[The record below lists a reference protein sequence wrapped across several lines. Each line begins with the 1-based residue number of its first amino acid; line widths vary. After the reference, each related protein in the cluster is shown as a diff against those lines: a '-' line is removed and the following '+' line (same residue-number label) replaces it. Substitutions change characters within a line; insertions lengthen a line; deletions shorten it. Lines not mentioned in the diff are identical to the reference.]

1 MKLLKC
7 HVTAFGKLQ
16 NIDIDF
22 TDGLNVFNYENGWG
36 KTSLSVFLKAMFY
49 GLKGGR
55 LKNLNENEREKYK
68 SWNYPGKTGGFVD
81 FSHSGKSFRIERF
94 FGSKESEDTVK
105 LIDLNTGKEY
115 SNNHDLGKR
124 LFEIDEDGFLSTLF
138 FSQSDLETK
147 GVAGISAKYNSAV
160 YSVDDDSFTEALKSI
175 DEKVKKLVKTGGKGI
190 IAEEKNKI
198 AECNKMIERA
208 ENASEALK
216 IVQNNY
222 NAKKEEANA
231 LKKEIGKL
239 NEQIIES
246 GKVEANKLVL
256 KRKNDLLNEINQSK
270 TAIKNKESLLSGN
283 DVSLEEIDAY
293 IGVYKDYAEIKAKRE
308 VSSDS
313 VSVMEKEIKVTK
325 TKNPSVKIFVIILLL
340 SIIVALSG
348 IAFSFLSLV
357 AGVIAGVLG
366 TICAVADVI
375 YYFFCRKKYKEA
387 DYRNSQRINAQRKI
401 ADDYRLIENK
411 YKEKLDLFRSSFPL
425 ISGDYY
431 DFLDMLKE
439 CVKDIQNENL
449 LITNAENKIRELGNV
464 KETFDEVE
472 TVDPETLRRTYKE
485 KNEKLDAVNDA
496 LSKDKANI
504 AYYENTAASLY
515 DLENRK
521 TELSESVKEH
531 EKYYKL
537 LLKTSEFL
545 KSADEDVK
553 ARYRAPLENS
563 LNKYI
568 SLICG
573 TESSARIDTD
583 LNITIEENGESKNVA
598 YYSEG
603 YKDLFNIAKR
613 FALID
618 VLYEKDKPFVILD
631 DPFCDFDEEKIANG
645 IALIKKLSEEYQILY
660 FVCHKSRT

>member
-7 HVTAFGKLQ
+7 HVTSFGKLQ
-16 NIDIDF
+16 NLDIDF

-36 KTSLSVFLKAMFY
+36 KTSLTLFLKAMFY

-68 SWNYPGKTGGFVD
+68 SWNYSGKIGGYVD
-81 FSHSGKSFRIERF
+81 FLHSGKNFRVERF
-94 FGSKESEDTVK
+94 FGSKESDDTVK

-115 SNNHDLGKR
+115 SNNQDLGKR

-160 YSVDDDSFTEALKSI
+160 YSVDDDSFAEAVKNI
-175 DEKVKKLVKTGGKGI
+175 DEKAKTFVKAGGKGI

-222 NAKKEEANA
+222 NARKTEAAALKEE
-231 LKKEIGKL
+231 IDKL
-239 NEQIIES
+239 QIQVVES
-246 GKVEANKLVL
+246 GKVEANRLML
-256 KRKNDLLNEINQSK
+256 KRKNDLEQELKESES
-270 TAIKNKESLLSGN
+270 AIKRYEETLSGN
-283 DVSLEEIDAY
+283 DVSFEEIDAY
-293 IGVYKDYAEIKAKRE
+293 NGVYKDYSEIKAKRE
-308 VSSDS
+308 VSFDS
-313 VSVMEKEIKVTK
+313 VSTIEKEIQGAKIKKPPKK
-325 TKNPSVKIFVIILLL
+325 TFIVFLAL
-340 SIIVALSG
+340 SILTALSG
-348 IAFSFLSLV
+348 IGFSFLSIV
-357 AGVIAGVLG
+357 AGIIVGVVGILFAVSD
-366 TICAVADVI
+366 TVYYCA
-375 YYFFCRKKYKEA
+375 CKKKYGEA
-387 DYRNSQRINAQRKI
+387 NSRNSLRVETQRKV
-401 ADDYRLIENK
+401 AEDYLNIENK
-411 YKEKLDLFRSSFPL
+411 YKEKLDSFRNSFPL
-425 ISGDYY
+425 IKGDYY
-431 DFLDMLKE
+431 EFLNTLKD
-439 CVKDIQNENL
+439 CVKNL
-449 LITNAENKIRELGNV
+449 QIEKTKVLNIENKIKELGNLDNISAG
-464 KETFDEVE
+464 ETGNDAES
-472 TVDPETLRRTYKE
+472 LRKAFKE
-485 KNEKLDAVNDA
+485 KNEKLDAVNDE

-531 EKYYKL
+531 EKYYNL

-553 ARYRAPLENS
+553 ARYRAPLENG

-573 TESSARIDTD
+573 KDTAARIDTD
-583 LNITIEENGESKNVA
+583 LKITIEENGESKNVA

-618 VLYEKDKPFVILD
+618 VLFEKDKPFVILD

-645 IALIKKLSEEYQILY
+645 ISLIKKFSEEYQILY
-660 FVCHKSRT
+660 FVCHKSRA

>member
-7 HVTAFGKLQ
+7 HVTSFGKLQ
-16 NIDIDF
+16 NLDIDF

-36 KTSLSVFLKAMFY
+36 KTSLTVFLKSMFY

-55 LKNLNENEREKYK
+55 MKNLSENEREKYK
-68 SWNYPGKTGGFVD
+68 SWNYSGKIGGYVD
-81 FSHSGKSFRIERF
+81 FLHSGKNFRIERF
-94 FGSKESEDTVK
+94 FGAKESDDTVK
-105 LIDLNTGKEY
+105 LIDLTTGKEY
-115 SNNHDLGKR
+115 SNNQDLGKR

-160 YSVDDDSFTEALKSI
+160 YSIDDDSLAEAVKNI
-175 DEKVKKLVKTGGKGI
+175 DEKAKTFVKTGGKGI

-222 NAKKEEANA
+222 NVKKAEAAALKEE
-231 LKKEIGKL
+231 IDKL
-239 NEQIIES
+239 QSQVVES
-246 GKVEANKLVL
+246 GKIEANRLML
-256 KRKNDLLNEINQSK
+256 KRKNDLEQELNESK
-270 TAIKNKESLLSGN
+270 TAVKGYEETLSHK
-283 DVSLEEIDAY
+283 DVSIEEIDAY
-293 IGVYKDYAEIKAKRE
+293 NGVYKDYSEIKAKRE
-308 VSSDS
+308 VSFDS
-313 VSVMEKEIKVTK
+313 VSTIEKEINNSNV
-325 TKNPSVKIFVIILLL
+325 KNPSKKIFIGVLIA
-340 SIIVALSG
+340 SIIIALSG
-348 IAFSFLSLV
+348 IGFSFLSIV
-357 AGVIAGVLG
+357 AGIIVGVVGILF
-366 TICAVADVI
+366 AVSDTI
-375 YYFFCRKKYKEA
+375 YYCVCRKKYNDA
-387 DYRNSQRINAQRKI
+387 NARNSVRIKTQRKV
-401 ADDYRLIENK
+401 AEDYLNIESK
-411 YKEKLDLFRSSFPL
+411 YKEKLDSFRNQFPL
-425 ISGDYY
+425 IKGDYY
-431 DFLDMLKE
+431 EFLNTLKD
-439 CVKDIQNENL
+439 CVKDVQNEKTKILN
-449 LITNAENKIRELGNV
+449 TENKIKELGDLENV
-464 KETFDEVE
+464 SVGEAGNDVE
-472 TVDPETLRRTYKE
+472 SLRKAFKE
-485 KNEKLDAVNDA
+485 KNEKLDAINDE

-504 AYYENTAASLY
+504 AFYENTAASLY

-531 EKYYKL
+531 EKYYNL

-553 ARYRAPLENS
+553 ARYRAPLENG

-573 TESSARIDTD
+573 KDTAARIDTD
-583 LNITIEENGESKNVA
+583 LKITIEENGESKNVA

-618 VLYEKDKPFVILD
+618 VLFERDKPFVILD

-645 IALIKKLSEEYQILY
+645 ISLLKKFSEEYQILY
-660 FVCHKSRT
+660 FVCHKSRA